1 MSGLY
6 ILKYTRIY
14 FLSLGIAGREHV
26 VAGFIGDSAVLPCE
40 VDLPSCGKVYFITWT
55 KNVSNEWKREYLYSD
70 GVARAMGDFSGPERA
85 TFSLNNHSAHLK
97 LHGLTVQDEGTYKCD
112 VTYVRGKCPSLS
124 FTRLYTLITPS
135 TPEMEVEGKKVRNGS
150 TVGPYAEGSTF
161 VLECK
166 SSGGRPAPEVT
177 WWNGTKPLPVKTT
190 VLPEGNGTYFVTS
203 TARFVLSRW
212 DLGGKVEC
220 RVRTNASSQPAHQ
233 WIKLDIHVRPAS
245 LNVRGPTTPV
255 VAGEMVSLTCTVE
268 GARPAAN
275 ITWYN
280 RSEVIGPQPMTTM
293 DLMSDGTYR
302 TASSLVLVASRYDHK
317 GEFFCKGINEVLRKR
332 LEAPLLQAT
341 TLEVLYPP
349 AVFVTPDGTVTVQ
362 ETSTVNIT
370 CVFDA
375 NPPDVTEIVWYKDGS
390 LLQRDTTQRLETTRH
405 PLSAVLAL
413 YNLSRQDSGI
423 YTCHVRNAFGR
434 GNSTTSSILN
444 VLYPQVVKLHISS
457 SIVSEGGENSAV
469 SLTCE
474 AIDGNPRNFTM
485 VRWYR
490 NNELVNETTEPVLH
504 IKHANRHHGGNYSC
518 EGRNAAGWS
527 LRPKS
532 EELIVHFTPGPSSIL
547 QQQDLA
553 VKGRA
558 VTLECRVLD
567 LGHPQSTMFEWH
579 KGSTML
585 NETGPLL
592 HLKPV
597 TVSTQGNYSCAA
609 VNDIG
614 PGPPSYFAL
623 SAVAPPS
630 FVKKLPERGGVL
642 RNTTNVQLSCHVECH
657 PLCELEWLRNNES
670 LRDSIVF
677 ESKLAHH
684 RPDPRRNL
692 FSSISSVLTWNM
704 SLLPVNSF
712 DYATFTCR
720 SSGNEIGAGV
730 SSTMAFRVEYPPE
743 NIQIS
748 AVRLEVMEG
757 EILDD
762 LVCSASAHPLANYEW
777 RIDGNLVAR
786 GPVLSFNSSLSR
798 AMGGNYTCV
807 VMNRHGIARATVSIT
822 VLHRPVC
829 EMLKDYT
836 DEGNVVLS
844 CRSSAN
850 PAAFNFS
857 WFRNNDSIFSET
869 RENNRQESIIALSG
883 SNPNVYG
890 KYSCIAANDIGASDP
905 CSLDLTALPSPAG
918 WVQLLLQ
925 EENLL
930 IVAGISGGIGVLL
943 IILLTT
949 AVAIVLRRR
958 MKANSKEALQERH
971 HPENGDRAAD
981 CTPIGASPLLSGH
994 RQDDSPLLRKK
1005 FPDHE
1010 FVYHDP
1016 SMEKSNGIYRNQ
1028 QGRKL
1033 VG

>member
-1 MSGLY
+1 
-6 ILKYTRIY
+6 
-14 FLSLGIAGREHV
+14 
-26 VAGFIGDSAVLPCE
+26 
-40 VDLPSCGKVYFITWT
+40 
-55 KNVSNEWKREYLYSD
+55 
-70 GVARAMGDFSGPERA
+70 MGDFSGPERA
-85 TFSLNNHSAHLK
+85 TFSLNNHSAHLR

-135 TPEMEVEGKKVRNGS
+135 PPEMEVEGKKVRNGS
-150 TVGPYAEGSTF
+150 TVGPYVEGSTF

-220 RVRTNASSQPAHQ
+220 RVRSNASSHPVHQ

-245 LNVRGPTTPV
+245 LHVRGPTTPV

-280 RSEVIGPQPMTTM
+280 RSEVIGPQPVTAM

-375 NPPDVTEIVWYKDGS
+375 NPPDVTEIVWYKDS
-390 LLQRDTTQRLETTRH
+390 NLLQRDTTQRLETTRH

-413 YNLSRQDSGI
+413 YNLSRQDSGV

-434 GNSTTSSILN
+434 GNSTTSSVLN

-457 SIVSEGGENSAV
+457 SVVSEGGENSAV

-474 AIDGNPRNFTM
+474 AIDGNPRNFTT

-490 NNELVNETTEPVLH
+490 NNELVNETGEPVLH
-504 IKHANRHHGGNYSC
+504 IKYANRHHGGNYSC

-532 EELIVHFTPGPSSIL
+532 EELIVHYTPGPSSIL

-567 LGHPQSTMFEWH
+567 LGHPLSTMFEWH
-579 KGSTML
+579 KGGVPL

-597 TVSTQGNYSCAA
+597 AVSTQGNYSCAA

-614 PGPPSYFAL
+614 PGPPSYYTL
-623 SAVAPPS
+623 SAVGFCPKTIPS
-630 FVKKLPERGGVL
+630 QM
-642 RNTTNVQLSCHVECH
+642 TTHEFF
-657 PLCELEWLRNNES
+657 S
-670 LRDSIVF
+670 LMI
-677 ESKLAHH
+677 
-684 RPDPRRNL
+684 
-692 FSSISSVLTWNM
+692 
-704 SLLPVNSF
+704 LL
-712 DYATFTCR
+712 FTC
-720 SSGNEIGAGV
+720 
-730 SSTMAFRVEYPPE
+730 
-743 NIQIS
+743 
-748 AVRLEVMEG
+748 
-757 EILDD
+757 
-762 LVCSASAHPLANYEW
+762 
-777 RIDGNLVAR
+777 
-786 GPVLSFNSSLSR
+786 
-798 AMGGNYTCV
+798 
-807 VMNRHGIARATVSIT
+807 
-822 VLHRPVC
+822 
-829 EMLKDYT
+829 
-836 DEGNVVLS
+836 
-844 CRSSAN
+844 
-850 PAAFNFS
+850 
-857 WFRNNDSIFSET
+857 
-869 RENNRQESIIALSG
+869 
-883 SNPNVYG
+883 
-890 KYSCIAANDIGASDP
+890 
-905 CSLDLTALPSPAG
+905 LTFL
-918 WVQLLLQ
+918 
-925 EENLL
+925 
-930 IVAGISGGIGVLL
+930 
-943 IILLTT
+943 
-949 AVAIVLRRR
+949 
-958 MKANSKEALQERH
+958 
-971 HPENGDRAAD
+971 
-981 CTPIGASPLLSGH
+981 C
-994 RQDDSPLLRKK
+994 
-1005 FPDHE
+1005 
-1010 FVYHDP
+1010 
-1016 SMEKSNGIYRNQ
+1016 
-1028 QGRKL
+1028 
-1033 VG
+1033 